1 MNAKTLSTLDIT
13 FFLDLG
19 DCSWVDE
26 ALDHVT
32 LRFLSMKHAN
42 QYVRHST
49 MPNVPN
55 VIPTIDAVPSE
66 EYILLNDNND
76 MVPMNNNIHARDMA
90 LTSM

>member
-1 MNAKTLSTLDIT
+1 
-13 FFLDLG
+13 
-19 DCSWVDE
+19 
-26 ALDHVT
+26 
-32 LRFLSMKHAN
+32 
-42 QYVRHST
+42 

-55 VIPTIDAVPSE
+55 VIPTIDAVPPDEE